1 MWEMVEVK
9 VPGFW
14 IFIKGDQSIH
24 IARTEGCTLFV
35 RGPSAERKRHEFA
48 DEDALQLFQIS
59 IAEQLAERGWTLFG
73 VNRDRRVGE
82 RRAQRR
88 DTPDRRAAISASG
101 SP

>member
-1 MWEMVEVK
+1 MSGMVEVK

-24 IARTEGCTLFV
+24 IARTEGCALMV
-35 RGPSAERKRHEFA
+35 RGPGAERKRHEFA

-88 DTPDRRAAISASG
+88 DTPDRRAATSASG

>member
-1 MWEMVEVK
+1 MCGMVEVK

-14 IFIKGDQSIH
+14 IFVKGDRSIH
-24 IARTEGCTLFV
+24 IARTEGCVLIV
-35 RGPSAERKRHEFA
+35 RGPGPERKRREFA